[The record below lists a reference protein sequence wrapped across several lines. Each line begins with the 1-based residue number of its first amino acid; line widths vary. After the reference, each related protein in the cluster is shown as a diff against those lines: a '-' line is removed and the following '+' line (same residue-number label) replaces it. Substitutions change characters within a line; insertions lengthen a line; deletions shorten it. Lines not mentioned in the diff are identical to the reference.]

1 MKTLIDKIID
11 FSVHNR
17 FIVYLMTLGVV
28 IWGVYCLYRTPVDAI
43 PDLSENQVIVWA
55 DWPGRSPKEIEDQVT
70 YPLSVNLQGLA
81 GVKAVRA
88 TSEFGFSMINIIF
101 EDEIDFYFAR
111 QRVLERL
118 STASS
123 FLPGGVVP
131 FMAPD
136 ATALGQ
142 IFWYTVEGEGKNLDE
157 LRSIQDWYV
166 RYQLNS
172 VPGVSQVSSA
182 GGFVREYQV
191 DVDPEKLRAFD
202 VPLSQVS
209 RAVMGSNSSVGG
221 KVVHKGGAEYLVRS
235 TGWIRDVKDVAN
247 VIVVERKG
255 VPIKVSD
262 LGTVQLGPAFRRTVI
277 EKGGGEAVGGVVMMR
292 FGENP
297 LEITRRV
304 KEKIEKLQPG
314 LPQGVR
320 IVPFYDRTGLI
331 EAAIGTLKHA
341 LIEEIIV
348 TSLIVLLILWHARSA
363 FVICITLPLSVAISF
378 IFMYYFKI
386 PSNIMSLSGIAI
398 AIGALIDAGI
408 VMTENAYNRLH
419 EKFGSRKVEGDTR
432 PLVAEACKVVGSP
445 LFSSVLIMIL
455 SFAPVFVLGG
465 MEGRMFNPLA
475 YTKSFA
481 LVGVA
486 ILSVTLLPAMIPTF
500 VRGRLRSQEE
510 VWVVRSFLHIYRPML
525 EFFIKHPDVI
535 VVITGALLLIGL
547 PIFPRKVPWIFFT
560 VAVPFIVAATV
571 MFMSRRK
578 LVSAAIL
585 FLVALASFRFL
596 KPVGEEFMPP
606 LDELSIMDMPVTTPN
621 ANISQVARN
630 LKERDAVLRGFP
642 EVHQVVGKAG
652 RAETPTDPAPI
663 DMVETVVTLRPHSW
677 WPKRKLNYDEIQDE
691 AAEVVRALV
700 REGLIQQLP
709 EKDLPDFANAAAM
722 NASTR
727 FDREMREFSERRLA
741 EYVPEKGRELV
752 RALRMELVEFLRSKG
767 RMKRDLGD
775 ADWSALEERQA
786 ERYGPLF
793 DEWVLVE
800 DVTRLTKRLVDFLAE
815 KNAVDPA
822 GDLLVV
828 PGGWLDPVLDPVRS
842 VAGIEKPG
850 LFERFRRRLEDRQN
864 ELMKRRV
871 KHLNWEIE
879 DRAPGILVG
888 FLIEEAIA
896 TAKEQG
902 KVGREA
908 KPEEPAKVRD
918 ERSSAF
924 GKGLFLW
931 LKQKSDLVK
940 EMDSELQVPGWG
952 NIWTQPIINRVDM
965 LATGVRTMIGVK
977 VFGDNLETI
986 QKVSED
992 VAGVLKQVKGA
1003 VDVLPDQVVG
1013 ENYLEIQI
1021 DREKASRYGVNVEE
1035 IQNVIEVALGG
1046 KEITMTV
1053 EGRERYPVRVRYPR
1067 EWLDEEKI
1075 RNVLVPVGVPSMG
1088 GGGGMAAME
1097 GWKGGAVS
1105 ENGGKMKA
1113 AQGRLRQIPLSLVAD
1128 VKVTSGPSMIKSEN
1142 GLLRSY
1148 VQLNVRDRDIVGF
1161 VEEAKRAVESSVK
1174 LPTGYY
1180 LEWSGQFEHQV
1191 RAQKTLTIVFPM
1203 VVLIIFLILYMTY
1216 RDLPDTLM
1224 MFLSVPGAIAGAAI
1238 FQAIWGHNFSVA
1250 VWVGFIAIFGMAAET
1265 GVVMLVYLREAIDK
1279 RGGLEKIR
1287 SEEEIKAAVMEGAV
1301 HRLRPKLLTEGA
1313 TIISLVPLL
1322 WATGVGAEF
1331 MGPMAVPILGGTLV
1345 ADEVIDIFL
1354 PVLFYHERV
1363 RRWRKMQEG
1372 KRTEG
1377 PLPDPPAVPAV

>member
-1 MKTLIDKIID
+1 MKGLIDRVID
-11 FSVHNR
+11 FSIHNR
-17 FIVYLMTLGVV
+17 FLVYIATLAVV
-28 IWGVYCLYRTPVDAI
+28 LWGVFCLYRTPVDAI

-55 DWPGRSPKEIEDQVT
+55 DWPGRSPQEIEDQVT

-118 STASS
+118 SVAGS
-123 FLPGGVVP
+123 FLPSGVVP
-131 FMAPD
+131 YMAPD

-142 IFWYTVEGEGKNLDE
+142 IFWYTVEGEGKSLDE

-172 VPGVSQVSSA
+172 VPGVAQVASV

-191 DVDPEKLRAFD
+191 DVDPEKLRVYD
-202 VPLSQVS
+202 VSLGQVF

-221 KVVHKGGAEYLVRS
+221 KVIHKGGAEYLVRS
-235 TGWIRDVKDVAN
+235 TGWIRNKKDVEN
-247 VIVVERKG
+247 VVVVERKG
-255 VPIKVSD
+255 VPVRVSS
-262 LGTVQLGPAFRRTVI
+262 LASVQLGPAFRRGVL
-277 EKGGGEAVGGVVMMR
+277 EKDGGEAVGGVVMMR
-292 FGENP
+292 YGENP
-297 LEITRRV
+297 LEVTRRV
-304 KEKIEKLQPG
+304 KEKFQKLQPG

-320 IVPFYDRTGLI
+320 IVPFYERTGLI
-331 EAAIGTLKHA
+331 EAAIGTLKTT
-341 LIEEIIV
+341 LIEEILI
-348 TSLIVLLILWHARSA
+348 TSLVVLLILWHARSA
-363 FVICITLPLSVAISF
+363 LVICVTLPLSVAISF
-378 IFMYYFKI
+378 IFMYYFGI

-419 EKFGSRKVEGDTR
+419 EKFGGQKVVGDTR

-475 YTKSFA
+475 YTKTFA

-486 ILSVTLLPAMIPTF
+486 ILAVTLLPAMIPTL

-510 VWVVRSFLHIYRPML
+510 VWVVRSFLNIYRPML
-525 EFFIKHPDVI
+525 DFFIRRPDVI
-535 VVITGALLLIGL
+535 IVITGALLLIGL
-547 PIFPRKVPWIFFT
+547 PIFPRKVPWTFF
-560 VAVPFIVAATV
+560 VAAVPFIVAATV
-571 MFMSRRK
+571 MFMARRK
-578 LVSAAIL
+578 LVSGLIL
-585 FLVALASFRFL
+585 FIVALASFRFL

-606 LDELSIMDMPVTTPN
+606 LNELSIMDMPVTTPN
-621 ANISQVARN
+621 VNITQVVES
-630 LKERDAVLRGFP
+630 LKERDAVIRAFP
-642 EVHQVVGKAG
+642 EVHQVVGKGG

-663 DMVETVVTLRPHSW
+663 DMVETVVTLRPEAW
-677 WPKRKLNYDEIQDE
+677 WPKRKVNYDEVLAE
-691 AAEVVRALV
+691 AKKAALALV
-700 REGLIQQLP
+700 RAGVLKEIP
-709 EKDLPDFANAAAM
+709 KKDLPDFANTITMDAV
-722 NASTR
+722 SR
-727 FDREMREFSERRLA
+727 YDREARDLAARRLREFR
-741 EYVPEKGRELV
+741 PEKGRELV
-752 RALRMELVEFLRSKG
+752 RELRRELVSFLRSKG
-767 RMKRDLGD
+767 ALKRPLSEGE
-775 ADWSALEERQA
+775 WGPWENRTGQ
-786 ERYGPLF
+786 RYGDVF
-793 DEWVLVE
+793 DEHILLE
-800 DVTRLTKRLVDFLAE
+800 DVTRLVGRMVDLMAQ
-815 KNAVDPA
+815 KGALDPSP
-822 GDLLVV
+822 DLLVEPEGV
-828 PGGWLDPVLDPVRS
+828 LSKALDPLRS
-842 VAGIEKPG
+842 VAGVERPEPV
-850 LFERFRRRLEDRQN
+850 ERFRRRLEDRHD
-864 ELMKRRV
+864 ELMRKRV
-871 KHLNWEIE
+871 KELNWEIE
-879 DRAPGILVG
+879 DQAPDLVVG
-888 FLIEEAIA
+888 NLLEEALKKG
-896 TAKEQG
+896 KEQG
-902 KVGREA
+902 KLAREA
-908 KPEEPAKVRD
+908 SAEELSKVRA
-918 ERSSAF
+918 ERVRTF

-931 LKQKSDLVK
+931 KKQKSDLVK
-940 EMDSELQVPGWG
+940 ELDSELQVPGWG

-986 QKVSED
+986 QRISEE
-992 VAGVLKQVKGA
+992 VAAVLRQVKGA
-1003 VDVLPDQVVG
+1003 VDVFPDQVVG

-1021 DREKASRYGVNVEE
+1021 DRERAARYGVNVEDV
-1035 IQNVIEVALGG
+1035 QNVVEVALGG

-1067 EWLDEEKI
+1067 EWLASEERIK
-1075 RNVLVPVGVPSMG
+1075 NVLVPAG
-1088 GGGGMAAME
+1088 GGAMERGMGNGMAEAGWRANGAPAE
-1097 GWKGGAVS
+1097 G
-1105 ENGGKMKA
+1105 MKKEG
-1113 AQGRLRQIPLSLVAD
+1113 GRLRQIPLSQVAD
-1128 VKVTSGPSMIKSEN
+1128 VKIVPGPSMIKSEN

-1161 VEEAKRAVESSVK
+1161 VEEAKGAVESKVK
-1174 LPTGYY
+1174 LPAGYY

-1191 RAQKTLTIVFPM
+1191 RAQKTLTLVFPL
-1203 VVLIIFLILYMTY
+1203 VILIIFVILYMTY
-1216 RDLPDTLM
+1216 KDLADTLM

-1265 GVVMLVYLREAIDK
+1265 GVVMLVYLREALEK
-1279 RGGLEKIR
+1279 RGGLAAVK
-1287 SEEEIKAAVMEGAV
+1287 SEADIKAAVMEGAV

-1363 RRWRKMQEG
+1363 RRWRKLKEKEASAAASAAPQ
-1372 KRTEG
+1372 T
-1377 PLPDPPAVPAV
+1377 A

>member
-1 MKTLIDKIID
+1 MKTLIDRIID

-17 FIVYLMTLGVV
+17 FIVYLGTLGVV
-28 IWGVYCLYRTPVDAI
+28 LWGVWALYRTPVDAI

-88 TSEFGFSMINIIF
+88 TSEFGFSMVNIIF
-101 EDEIDFYFAR
+101 DEEIDFYFSR

-118 STASS
+118 STAGS
-123 FLPGGVVP
+123 FLPAGVVP
-131 FMAPD
+131 YMAPD

-142 IFWYTVEGEGKNLDE
+142 IFWYTIEGEGRSLDE

-172 VPGVSQVSSA
+172 VPGVAQVASV

-202 VPLSQVS
+202 VPLGQVF

-221 KVVHKGGAEYLVRS
+221 KVVHKGGSEYLVRS
-235 TGWIRDVKDVAN
+235 TGWIRDRKDIEN
-247 VIVVERKG
+247 VIVVERNG
-255 VPIKVSD
+255 VPVTLRD
-262 LGTVQLGPAFRRTVI
+262 LGSVQLGPAFRRTVL

-304 KEKIEKLQPG
+304 KEKIAKLQTG
-314 LPQGVR
+314 LPSGTRV
-320 IVPFYDRTGLI
+320 VPFYERTGLI
-331 EAAIGTLKHA
+331 EAAIGTLKGA

-348 TSLIVLLILWHARSA
+348 TSVVVLLILWHARSA
-363 FVICITLPLSVAISF
+363 FVICVTLPLSVAISF
-378 IFMYYFKI
+378 IFMYYFRI

-419 EKFGSRKVEGDTR
+419 EKFGSTPVSGDNR
-432 PLVAEACKVVGSP
+432 ALVAEACKVVGSP
-445 LFSSVLIMIL
+445 LFSSILIMVL

-465 MEGRMFNPLA
+465 MEGKMFNPLA
-475 YTKSFA
+475 YTKTFA

-486 ILSVTLLPAMIPTF
+486 LLSVTLLPALIPGL

-510 VWVVRSFLHIYRPML
+510 VWLVRSFLNIYRPML
-525 EFFIKHPDVI
+525 EFFLRRPDVI

-547 PIFPRKVPWIFFT
+547 PIFPRKVPWIFF
-560 VAVPFIVAATV
+560 VVLVPFIVAATV
-571 MFMSRRK
+571 MFMSKRK
-578 LVSAAIL
+578 LVSGSL
-585 FLVALASFRFL
+585 LLLVALASFRFL

-621 ANISQVARN
+621 ANITQVAEN
-630 LKERDAVLRGFP
+630 LKERDSLLRTFP
-642 EVHQVVGKAG
+642 EVHQVIGKAG

-663 DMVETVVTLRPHSW
+663 DMVETVITLRPEAW
-677 WPKRKLNYDEIQDE
+677 WPKRKIDFDTITAE
-691 AAEVVRALV
+691 AAEVIRT
-700 REGLIQQLP
+700 LIAAGVLKP
-709 EKDLPDFANAAAM
+709 DTDLKNFSNTISM
-722 NASTR
+722 EASAR
-727 FDREMREFSERRLA
+727 FDRTLRDFAARRLS
-741 EYVPEKGRELV
+741 EYVPEKSLELV
-752 RALRMELVEFLRSKG
+752 RELRGALLEFLRSKG
-767 RMKRDLGD
+767 AIAKEPSE
-775 ADWSALEERQA
+775 ADWASLEGRLA

-793 DEWVLVE
+793 DEHILLE
-800 DVTRLTKRLVDFLAE
+800 DVTKLARRLVDFLAT
-815 KNAVDPA
+815 KGAVDPSA
-822 GDLLVV
+822 DLLVE
-828 PGGWLDPVLDPVRS
+828 PKTALSKALDPLRS
-842 VAGIEKPG
+842 IAGVETPD
-850 LFERFRRRLEDRQN
+850 LFERFRRRLETRHDQ
-864 ELMKRRV
+864 LMRARV

-879 DRAPGILVG
+879 DQALSSLDWL
-888 FLIEEAIA
+888 LIEEAVAKTTPARKA
-896 TAKEQG
+896 T
-902 KVGREA
+902 
-908 KPEEPAKVRD
+908 PEELQRLRD
-918 ERSSAF
+918 ERVKAA
-924 GKGLFLW
+924 GKGPYLFRKL
-931 LKQKSDLVK
+931 KSDLVK

-992 VAGVLKQVKGA
+992 VAGVLKRIKGA

-1013 ENYLEIQI
+1013 ENYLQIKI
-1021 DREKASRYGVNVEE
+1021 DRARAARYGVNVED

-1067 EWLDEEKI
+1067 EWLDADRV
-1075 RNVLVPVGVPSMG
+1075 RNVLVPVMEG
-1088 GGGGMAAME
+1088 GASAGGGMAAME
-1097 GWKGGAVS
+1097 AKPVSTGAGEGMKSGG
-1105 ENGGKMKA
+1105 
-1113 AQGRLRQIPLSLVAD
+1113 GRLKQIPLSLVAD
-1128 VKVTSGPSMIKSEN
+1128 VEVTTGPSMIKSEN

-1161 VEEAKRAVESSVK
+1161 VEEAQRAVESQVK
-1174 LPTGYY
+1174 LPAGYY

-1191 RAQKTLTIVFPM
+1191 RAQKTLTVVFPI
-1203 VVLIIFLILYMTY
+1203 VVLIIFVILYMTHK
-1216 RDLPDTLM
+1216 DVADTLM
-1224 MFLSVPGAIAGAAI
+1224 MFLSVPGALAGAAI

-1265 GVVMLVYLREAIDK
+1265 GVVMLVYLREALEK
-1279 RGGLEKIR
+1279 RGGLEAIK
-1287 SEEEIKAAVMEGAV
+1287 SEDEIKAAVMDGAV

-1363 RRWRKMQEG
+1363 KRWRKLKQRQAE
-1372 KRTEG
+1372 
-1377 PLPDPPAVPAV
+1377 AVPSRAV

>member
-1 MKTLIDKIID
+1 MKTLIDKVID

-17 FIVYLMTLGVV
+17 FVVYLVTLGVV
-28 IWGVYCLYRTPVDAI
+28 LWGVYCLYRTPVDAI

-81 GVKAVRA
+81 GVKVVRA

-111 QRVLERL
+111 QRILERL

-131 FMAPD
+131 YMAPD

-142 IFWYTVEGEGKNLDE
+142 IFWYTVEGEGKSLDE

-172 VPGVSQVSSA
+172 VPGVSQVASA

-191 DVDPEKLRAFD
+191 DVDPEKLRAYD
-202 VPLSQVS
+202 VPLSQLF

-235 TGWIRDVKDVAN
+235 AGWIRDVKDVAN
-247 VIVVERKG
+247 VMVVERKG

-262 LGTVQLGPAFRRTVI
+262 LGSVQLGPGFRRTVI

-297 LEITRRV
+297 LEITRRI
-304 KEKIEKLQPG
+304 KEKIEKFQPG
-314 LPQGVR
+314 LPAGVR

-331 EAAIGTLKHA
+331 EAAIGTLKRT
-341 LIEEIIV
+341 LIEEIII
-348 TSLIVLLILWHARSA
+348 TSLVVLLILWHARSA
-363 FVICITLPLSVAISF
+363 LVICITLPLSVAISF
-378 IFMYYFKI
+378 IFMYTFKI

-408 VMTENAYNRLH
+408 VMTENSYNRLH
-419 EKFGSRKVEGDTR
+419 ERFGSNKVVGDTR

-475 YTKSFA
+475 YTKTFA

-500 VRGRLRSQEE
+500 IRGRLRSQEE
-510 VWVVRSFLHIYRPML
+510 VWVVRSFLNIYRPML

-535 VVITGALLLIGL
+535 VLITGALLLIGL
-547 PIFPRKVPWIFFT
+547 PIFPRKVPWIFF
-560 VAVPFIVAATV
+560 VVVVPFIVAATV
-571 MFMSRRK
+571 MFMSRQK
-578 LVSAAIL
+578 ALSMAIL
-585 FLVALASFRFL
+585 FLVALGAFRFL
-596 KPVGEEFMPP
+596 KPMGEEFMPP

-621 ANISQVARN
+621 VNITQVAQN

-663 DMVETVVTLRPHSW
+663 DMVETVVTLRPRAW
-677 WPKRKLNYDEIQDE
+677 WPKRKVNYDEIRAE
-691 AAEVVRALV
+691 AAQVARVLV
-700 REGLIQQLP
+700 RDGVLRPIFDEELA
-709 EKDLPDFANAAAM
+709 EFANTAAM
-722 NASTR
+722 EVAAR
-727 FDREMREFSERRLA
+727 FDREMREFSKRRLA
-741 EYVPEKGRELV
+741 EYVPEKGGELV
-752 RALRMELVEFLRSKG
+752 RTLRAELLDFLRSK
-767 RMKRDLGD
+767 KRLKQEPAE
-775 ADWSALEERQA
+775 ADWAPLEARLA

-793 DEWVLVE
+793 DEWVLLE
-800 DVTRLTKRLVDFLAE
+800 DVRRLTLRLVDFLAQ
-815 KNAVDPA
+815 KNGLDPS

-828 PGGWLDPVLDPVRS
+828 PEGPLDPLLDPLRS
-842 VAGIEKPG
+842 VAGVDKPG
-850 LFERFRRRLEDRQN
+850 LFERFRRRLDDRQD
-864 ELMKRRV
+864 EFMKCRM
-871 KHLNWEIE
+871 KHLNWEIQ
-879 DRAPGILVG
+879 DRAPGILAG
-888 FLIEEAIA
+888 FLVEEALA
-896 TAKEQG
+896 TAKEQKKIARRPSADELG
-902 KVGREA
+902 
-908 KPEEPAKVRD
+908 KVRD
-918 ERSSAF
+918 ERSKAM

-940 EMDSELQVPGWG
+940 EMDSELQIPGWG

-986 QKVSED
+986 QKVSAD
-992 VAGVLKQVKGA
+992 VAGVLKQIKGA

-1021 DREKASRYGVNVEE
+1021 DREKASRYGVNIDE

-1053 EGRERYPVRVRYPR
+1053 EGRARYPIRVRYPR
-1067 EWLDEEKI
+1067 EWLDAEK
-1075 RNVLVPVGVPSMG
+1075 VGTILILTGEAGAMAG
-1088 GGGGMAAME
+1088 GE
-1097 GWKGGAVS
+1097 
-1105 ENGGKMKA
+1105 MKA
-1113 AQGRLRQIPLSLVAD
+1113 ASGRLRQIPLGMLAD

-1161 VEEAKRAVESSVK
+1161 VEEAKRAVDSLVK
-1174 LPTGYY
+1174 LPAGFY

-1203 VVLIIFLILYMTY
+1203 VIVIIFVILYMTCK
-1216 RDLPDTLM
+1216 DLPDTLM
-1224 MFLSVPGAIAGAAI
+1224 MFLSVPGALAGAAI
-1238 FQAIWGHNFSVA
+1238 FQAVWGHNFSVA

-1265 GVVMLVYLREAIDK
+1265 GVVMLVYLREAIEK
-1279 RGGLEKIR
+1279 RGGMENIK
-1287 SEEEIKAAVMEGAV
+1287 SEEEIKAAVMDGAV

-1363 RRWRKMQEG
+1363 RRWRKLQE
-1372 KRTEG
+1372 KTEFAG
-1377 PLPDPPAVPAV
+1377 AVPALDR

>member
-1 MKTLIDKIID
+1 MKTLIDKVID
-11 FSVHNR
+11 FSVNNR
-17 FIVYLMTLGVV
+17 FIVYLVTLGVV
-28 IWGVYCLYRTPVDAI
+28 LWGVYCLYRTPVDAI

-101 EDEIDFYFAR
+101 EDEIDFYFSR

-131 FMAPD
+131 YMAPD

-142 IFWYTVEGEGKNLDE
+142 IFWYTVEGEGKSLDE

-172 VPGVSQVSSA
+172 VPGVSQVASA

-191 DVDPEKLRAFD
+191 DVDPEKLRAYD
-202 VPLSQVS
+202 VPLSQVF

-221 KVVHKGGAEYLVRS
+221 KVVHQGGAEYLVRS

-247 VIVVERKG
+247 VMVVERKG

-297 LEITRRV
+297 LEITRRI

-314 LPQGVR
+314 LPSGVR

-331 EAAIGTLKHA
+331 EAAIGTLKHT

-348 TSLIVLLILWHARSA
+348 TSLVVLLILWHARSA
-363 FVICITLPLSVAISF
+363 LVICITLPLSVAISF

-408 VMTENAYNRLH
+408 VMTENSYNRLH
-419 EKFGSRKVEGDTR
+419 EKFGSGKVVGDTR

-445 LFSSVLIMIL
+445 LFSSVLIMVL

-475 YTKSFA
+475 YTKTFA

-486 ILSVTLLPAMIPTF
+486 ILSITLLPAMIPTF
-500 VRGRLRSQEE
+500 IRGRLRSQEE
-510 VWVVRSFLHIYRPML
+510 VWVVRSFLNIYRPML

-535 VVITGALLLIGL
+535 VIITGALLLIGL
-547 PIFPRKVPWIFFT
+547 PIFPRKVPWIFF
-560 VAVPFIVAATV
+560 VAVVPFIVAATV

-578 LVSAAIL
+578 VLAAAIL
-585 FLVALASFRFL
+585 FLVALGAFRFL

-621 ANISQVARN
+621 ANITQVAQN

-677 WPKRKLNYDEIQDE
+677 WPKRKVNYDEIQAE
-691 AAEVVRALV
+691 AAQVTRALIRDGV
-700 REGLIQQLP
+700 FQPIP
-709 EKDLPDFANAAAM
+709 DKDLAEFANTSAM
-722 NASTR
+722 EVSTR

-741 EYVPEKGRELV
+741 EYVPEKGRELI
-752 RALRMELVEFLRSKG
+752 RTLRTELQDFLRSK
-767 RMKRDLGD
+767 KRLKQEPGE
-775 ADWSALEERQA
+775 ADWAALEARLA
-786 ERYGPLF
+786 ERYGPQF
-793 DEWVLVE
+793 DEWVLLE
-800 DVTRLTKRLVDFLAE
+800 DVMRLTQRLVDFLAQN
-815 KNAVDPA
+815 NAVDPS

-828 PGGWLDPVLDPVRS
+828 PEGLLDPVLDPLRS
-842 VAGIEKPG
+842 VAGVDKPG
-850 LFERFRRRLEDRQN
+850 LFEKFRRRLEECQE
-864 ELMKRRV
+864 ELMKRRI
-871 KHLNWEIE
+871 KHLNWEIQ
-879 DRAPGILVG
+879 DRAPGVLAG
-888 FLIEEAIA
+888 FLVEEAVA
-896 TAKEQG
+896 TAKTQG
-902 KVGREA
+902 KMARS
-908 KPEEPAKVRD
+908 PSSEELNKVRD
-918 ERSSAF
+918 ERSQAV
-924 GKGLFLW
+924 GKGLYLW
-931 LKQKSDLVK
+931 LKQKTDLVK

-992 VAGVLKQVKGA
+992 VAGVLKQIKGA

-1021 DREKASRYGVNVEE
+1021 DREKASRYGVNIDE

-1067 EWLDEEKI
+1067 EWLDAAK
-1075 RNVLVPVGVPSMG
+1075 VGSILIPTGAPSMG
-1088 GGGGMAAME
+1088 ADAAMAGME
-1097 GWKGGAVS
+1097 GGASGPAWKGGG
-1105 ENGGKMKA
+1105 EMKTPS
-1113 AQGRLRQIPLSLVAD
+1113 GRLRQIPLSVLAD

-1161 VEEAKRAVESSVK
+1161 VEEAKRAVDSSVK
-1174 LPTGYY
+1174 LPTGFY

-1203 VVLIIFLILYMTY
+1203 VIVIIFLILFMTY
-1216 RDLPDTLM
+1216 KDLPDTLM

-1265 GVVMLVYLREAIDK
+1265 GVVMLVYLREALEK
-1279 RGGLEKIR
+1279 RGGLEVIR
-1287 SEEEIKAAVMEGAV
+1287 SEEEIKAAVMDGAV

-1363 RRWRKMQEG
+1363 RRWRKLQE
-1372 KRTEG
+1372 KKNKEVAVTA
-1377 PLPDPPAVPAV
+1377 PALPAVH